1 MRVNANIGNN
11 NLRTVLL
18 ILLFVAGTI
27 GSSMLKGMP
36 EMMAEEVEMGDADSP
51 FFTNNSSSESLWIQ
65 HSSLQYGTEGPV
77 PIMVSSSNL
86 QFNNTTLTNY
96 TMNWQLSASGTSIN
110 NVYHNWTAYSYSSIE
125 TLTPWLSNLAVG
137 NYSLVA
143 NLYYQYNSTV
153 LDSDTLNFS
162 IVDSGNG
169 TISYTYLSNNASSLY
184 NHVSLYGL
192 TPAASYTLNWT
203 LSNSSVSGMMN
214 ITPTGTSAYQSLGN
228 WYNFSAGTYCL
239 SVNLYNGSTLLDTDY
254 ICTTV
259 TNSSGSLYVS
269 GSTNGQTAQAYVQS
283 YYLTLNANY
292 TMTWTLEQS
301 STNSTYDNGSVS
313 WVAYNNV
320 STENFTWTNL
330 TPDWYCLNAYLFD
343 DTGSM
348 LDWDY
353 QCLYISNNT
362 GGSNGSS
369 PTESIY
375 AWANYTTYPSGS
387 QVNATIMSTN
397 LTTYLSYR
405 IIWELEHQN
414 NGTTVNNGTY
424 TWTSYST
431 QSMEYPS
438 WSYLPD
444 GDYCL
449 NADLNE
455 YNSTYGNLTWLDYDY
470 SCFQVGSNT
479 NGTGNATSENIYAW
493 TDNNYYPSGATVN
506 ATIMSTN
513 LTLYEDYE
521 IWWELADNNG
531 TTIDDGNFTWIA
543 YNTQSTE
550 NLTWT
555 SLADGLYCLDANL
568 YHDDNGTITWLD
580 FDSPCFQVGNTTNS
594 NNDSHCLTVGNF
606 SMNSTYFVTIDLIN
620 ICSFGLHYPG
630 INASADHSGVSG
642 FYNQTSWWYLIG
654 ANGTY
659 NLSVQLQFDS
669 SVLNNTNI
677 TLDFEAEILNCGTN
691 GTWHDCP
698 NSNDSTF
705 SYQFTFINN
714 TGGNNTGGSNTGYIF
729 TSTDSSNYLSGATVN
744 ASIMSTNITLYED
757 YEIKWELE
765 DGSGTVI
772 DDGNFTWIAYNT
784 QSMDNLT
791 WSSLADGLYCLY
803 ADLSYD
809 DSGTLMWLDY
819 DYSCFQVGNNTNGT
833 GGSSSIYAWTENTL
847 HSSGET
853 VNATLQSNGLTL
865 NAYYEVEW
873 ELEDG
878 NGTIIDYGNFTW
890 TAYYS
895 QSTENL
901 TWTSLAD
908 GQYCLYADLYHD
920 VNGTLMWLDYDFSCF
935 QIGNNTNG
943 TGGVVDGWIF
953 AWTEHMNYSSGD
965 TVNASLLHSLL
976 TNGEDYVSEWELE
989 DDNGTIVDAGNFTWT
1004 AYYSQSTENLTL
1016 NSLADG
1022 SYCLFADLSYIH
1034 ENNGTLEWLD
1044 ETSSCFQ
1051 VGNETGG
1058 NEVYTEW
1065 INIEDIGSTF
1075 DENISEHM
1083 NFANGSI
1090 VYFDIASYDLDPA
1103 ENYSLDYDMC
1113 KFGHYG
1119 VPDECGQFG
1128 GGFDFTINASNS
1140 VFAVYHGTDPTNQH
1154 SWNFTDGCYVISA
1167 WLDADNLTGSYTVAM
1182 DLGLTFSV
1190 GSPYGCEDYDG
1201 DGVNNTD
1208 DSFPA
1213 DSSEWEDTDGDGVGN
1228 NADSDDDGDGLN
1240 DTADAFPLDPT
1251 EGTDTDGDGIGNN
1264 ADFDDD
1270 GDGIADAIDNCPYV
1284 QNSDQSDADGDGIG
1298 TACDGNENTGGNNT
1312 GNNTSDD
1319 PCQAGVIDGE
1329 NLPNGACC
1337 SSGSQCASEYCN
1349 YSNGTCENDPWNNGT
1364 DDNNTGDNNT
1374 DDPPNDPP
1382 GDDNNTGSGDNGDD
1396 DDDDD
1401 SSSGGGIPGFT
1412 SIIATVSLLGA
1423 AILARRKE
1431 NSLQN

>member
-677 TLDFEAEILNCGTN
+677 TLEFEAEIL
-691 GTWHDCP
+691 P
-698 NSNDSTF
+698 KS
-705 SYQFTFINN
+705 
-714 TGGNNTGGSNTGYIF
+714 
-729 TSTDSSNYLSGATVN
+729 
-744 ASIMSTNITLYED
+744 
-757 YEIKWELE
+757 
-765 DGSGTVI
+765 
-772 DDGNFTWIAYNT
+772 
-784 QSMDNLT
+784 
-791 WSSLADGLYCLY
+791 
-803 ADLSYD
+803 
-809 DSGTLMWLDY
+809 
-819 DYSCFQVGNNTNGT
+819 
-833 GGSSSIYAWTENTL
+833 
-847 HSSGET
+847 
-853 VNATLQSNGLTL
+853 
-865 NAYYEVEW
+865 
-873 ELEDG
+873 
-878 NGTIIDYGNFTW
+878 
-890 TAYYS
+890 
-895 QSTENL
+895 
-901 TWTSLAD
+901 
-908 GQYCLYADLYHD
+908 
-920 VNGTLMWLDYDFSCF
+920 
-935 QIGNNTNG
+935 
-943 TGGVVDGWIF
+943 
-953 AWTEHMNYSSGD
+953 
-965 TVNASLLHSLL
+965 
-976 TNGEDYVSEWELE
+976 
-989 DDNGTIVDAGNFTWT
+989 
-1004 AYYSQSTENLTL
+1004 
-1016 NSLADG
+1016 
-1022 SYCLFADLSYIH
+1022 
-1034 ENNGTLEWLD
+1034 
-1044 ETSSCFQ
+1044 
-1051 VGNETGG
+1051 
-1058 NEVYTEW
+1058 
-1065 INIEDIGSTF
+1065 
-1075 DENISEHM
+1075 
-1083 NFANGSI
+1083 
-1090 VYFDIASYDLDPA
+1090 
-1103 ENYSLDYDMC
+1103 
-1113 KFGHYG
+1113 
-1119 VPDECGQFG
+1119 
-1128 GGFDFTINASNS
+1128 
-1140 VFAVYHGTDPTNQH
+1140 
-1154 SWNFTDGCYVISA
+1154 
-1167 WLDADNLTGSYTVAM
+1167 
-1182 DLGLTFSV
+1182 
-1190 GSPYGCEDYDG
+1190 
-1201 DGVNNTD
+1201 
-1208 DSFPA
+1208 
-1213 DSSEWEDTDGDGVGN
+1213 
-1228 NADSDDDGDGLN
+1228 
-1240 DTADAFPLDPT
+1240 
-1251 EGTDTDGDGIGNN
+1251 
-1264 ADFDDD
+1264 
-1270 GDGIADAIDNCPYV
+1270 
-1284 QNSDQSDADGDGIG
+1284 
-1298 TACDGNENTGGNNT
+1298 
-1312 GNNTSDD
+1312 
-1319 PCQAGVIDGE
+1319 
-1329 NLPNGACC
+1329 
-1337 SSGSQCASEYCN
+1337 
-1349 YSNGTCENDPWNNGT
+1349 
-1364 DDNNTGDNNT
+1364 
-1374 DDPPNDPP
+1374 
-1382 GDDNNTGSGDNGDD
+1382 
-1396 DDDDD
+1396 
-1401 SSSGGGIPGFT
+1401 
-1412 SIIATVSLLGA
+1412 
-1423 AILARRKE
+1423 
-1431 NSLQN
+1431 